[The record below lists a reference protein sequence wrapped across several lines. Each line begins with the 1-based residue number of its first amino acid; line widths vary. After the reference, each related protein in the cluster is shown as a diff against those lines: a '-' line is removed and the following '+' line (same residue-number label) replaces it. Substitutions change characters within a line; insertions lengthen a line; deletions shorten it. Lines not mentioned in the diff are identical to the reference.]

1 MSIKFKTHPPL
12 YESYYIIWNGI
23 DFDREK
29 LIKFIKRFK
38 WVKFWSF
45 LPNFKYEYKILNT
58 ILNSYDYNKITGLL
72 NNDEHVCRISI
83 IEKYSRI
90 GALDIVVHGGYTRD
104 TYRVISNLP
113 KDDYKLVIK
122 RTEELVTIARNTTIQ
137 SDNNTNN
144 IPGT

>member
-1 MSIKFKTHPPL
+1 MNINYKSHPSL

-29 LIKFIKRFK
+29 LIKFTKRLK

-45 LPNFKYEYKILNT
+45 LPKFKGEYENLLT
-58 ILNSYDYNKITGLL
+58 ILNSYDNTKIQGLL
-72 NNDEHVCRISI
+72 NNDEHICRMAI

-90 GALDIVVHGGYTRD
+90 GAIDIAIHGVYTRD
-104 TYRVISNLP
+104 TYRIISNLP
-113 KDDYKLVIK
+113 KEDYKLVLK
-122 RTEELVTIARNTTIQ
+122 RVEELVMIAQKTIIQ
-137 SDNNTNN
+137 SDKISDN